1 MTNNDRNKILKF
13 SNNARDTI
21 PIQAAFKDWKLNQ
34 LEKYLWLSYIDDMKK
49 QVTAQLL
56 QCCHPPN

>member
-21 PIQAAFKDWKLNQ
+21 FIKAAFKDWKLNQ
-34 LEKYLWLSYIDDMKK
+34 LKNIFGF
-49 QVTAQLL
+49 
-56 QCCHPPN
+56 PI